1 MLKKRKEKKKQQET
15 RSLIKHTFATLWTNH
30 DSRSG
35 VALLLVS
42 IGLYGVLGWPIV
54 GSSDILN
61 HLHLV
66 SRFAE
71 SFLQGQVIP
80 RTVVAPLMF
89 PDATLPTSD
98 VPTFQYYG
106 FLEGAL
112 ALPFLLAGFS
122 AVRAVI
128 VTVVLL
134 RWGGALILH
143 RACRNMGATAATSFV
158 ASFAYLISPYL
169 MSCFYGRG
177 ALSEVLVQSIVPLV
191 PYSYALAAK
200 QAFKQSILAV
210 GAAIFLLALA
220 HNVHVVYGVLL
231 ILVLSILSFD
241 ARICLA
247 STLGVI
253 LGLCLSAWQ
262 WLPIQLTVH
271 DFARIR
277 HMTGWKIGVTDLVN
291 RSNVSYSGMFGL
303 PERFFP
309 QWIKEPTNLYLTV
322 GLWTIPFASVL
333 FISAKP
339 RRYAVPVLGALIL
352 FFILT
357 YTPFDIYWLLPTPFA
372 AVEDTYRLLT
382 YVSLL
387 SAFSLAFLPFNMNK
401 WFAAACIAV
410 MLASQ
415 APVLYF
421 YAGRLSQVDVFDQYR
436 FQGAPINFY
445 YVDSPDSGVIRRN
458 DGVLLSK
465 NSFYLHESRT
475 GSSILRLR
483 GVRTDSLRPL
493 TIFVAPVDQPEFPI
507 SQELVIEP
515 RSFDVTLKLSHG
527 SAWYRVYTRPLT
539 VDSSVDMVVFGFNIY
554 AEDPTSYVPAEML
567 RTVSAWGYR
576 RRFVLAD
583 TNTRLSPDNEGRYT
597 VEMPLAYSKLFQA
610 WQRDAQLETSC
621 DFNHRMQVKVK
632 SLTDDI
638 EVYYKIPWSAVVL
651 TLLGLVTLVG
661 VFVIQRPR

>member
-1 MLKKRKEKKKQQET
+1 MSKKKQKDPLSVRPQ
-15 RSLIKHTFATLWTNH
+15 LAKLWTNLEY
-30 DSRSG
+30 RSG
-35 VALLLVS
+35 LALLLASV
-42 IGLYGVLGWPIV
+42 GLYGLLGQPIAA
-54 GSSDILN
+54 SSDFLN

-66 SRFAE
+66 YRFAE

-89 PDATLPTSD
+89 PDAALATPD
-98 VPTFQYYG
+98 APTFQYYD
-106 FLEGAL
+106 FLEGVL
-112 ALPFLLAGFS
+112 TLPFLLVGFS
-122 AVRAVI
+122 AVNAIILTVVI
-128 VTVVLL
+128 V
-134 RWGGALILH
+134 RWGGTLILYL
-143 RACRNMGATAATSFV
+143 ACRKMGATSSVAFV

-169 MSCFYGRG
+169 ISSFYGRG
-177 ALSEVLVQSIVPLV
+177 AIAEILAQSIVPLV
-191 PYSYALAAK
+191 LYSYALAAK
-200 QAFKQSILAV
+200 QAFKQSILAIGV
-210 GAAIFLLALA
+210 AIFLLALA
-220 HNVHVVYGVLL
+220 HNVHLVYGVLL
-231 ILVLSILSFD
+231 ILVLSLLSFD
-241 ARICLA
+241 ARLCLA

-262 WLPIQLTVH
+262 WLPIQLTMH
-271 DFARIR
+271 DFARFH

-322 GLWTIPFASVL
+322 GLWTIPFAAVL

-339 RRYAVPVLGALIL
+339 RRYAVPVLVALIL

-401 WFAAACIAV
+401 WFAASCIAV

-415 APVLYF
+415 VPVLYF
-421 YAGRLSQVDVFDQYR
+421 YAGRSSQVDVFNQNR

-465 NSFYLHESRT
+465 NSFYLHGSRT

-483 GVRTDSLRPL
+483 GVRIDLLRPL

-507 SQELVIEP
+507 SQELAIEP

-539 VDSSVDMVVFGFNIY
+539 VESSVAMVVFGFNIY
-554 AEDPTSYVPAEML
+554 AEDPASYVPAEML

-583 TNTRLSPDNEGRYT
+583 TNTRFSPDNEGLYT
-597 VEMPLAYSKLFQA
+597 VELPITYSKLFHARQSG
-610 WQRDAQLETSC
+610 RQLETFC
-621 DFNHRMQVKVK
+621 DFNHRMEVRVKN
-632 SLTDDI
+632 LTDEI
-638 EVYYKIPWSAVVL
+638 EVSYAIPWSALAL
-651 TLLGLVTLVG
+651 TLLGFVALPAILV
-661 VFVIQRPR
+661 IKHPW